1 MSTSSTAT
9 LPAAAADAARAAIPD
24 PHVVVLFG
32 ASGDLA
38 ARKLLPGFFH
48 LEGAGLLPDAYR
60 IVGTATDDLDDEGFV
75 EHARKAI
82 QEFSRTDVTD
92 AAWDRFAARLSY
104 VPISAGAEAL
114 GTAVTR
120 ARQDIGGETRL
131 LHYLAVPP
139 AAFESIIATLRDA
152 GLNGSEARV
161 ILEKPF
167 GHDYESAVELN
178 EVLHGAF

>member
-82 QEFSRTDVTD
+82 QEFSRTDLTAQAAD
-92 AAWDRFAARLSY
+92 AR
-104 VPISAGAEAL
+104 P
-114 GTAVTR
+114 
-120 ARQDIGGETRL
+120 
-131 LHYLAVPP
+131 
-139 AAFESIIATLRDA
+139 DA
-152 GLNGSEARV
+152 GGGS
-161 ILEKPF
+161 
-167 GHDYESAVELN
+167 
-178 EVLHGAF
+178 